1 MRSYRYAKLSNTHTH
16 AHTHSVGSCFIPIVD
31 AGHNSTRTLQS
42 TLRPQVDEAEAVR
55 EEARGTAD
63 EARERERE
71 SAAGH
76 AADVALFEK
85 QLRLLRDKDRVECEQ
100 TGKVEALEVALDA
113 AKVDM
118 HSLRDAKVEKAALE
132 SRVRTATD
140 AAATAAAQLQHERTQ
155 RENLLAATRNTR
167 MHWAR
172 ELRGVEEESAGALRE
187 AAAVLFAL
195 THDVSVCMRQ
205 VAAAEERA
213 HQQTL
218 RQRESDAA
226 RQCAEAAEV
235 QVRGQLARVQEEL
248 THRDVGIRL
257 AAEQVRRAEAD
268 WQAANVHVQ
277 QEQQRALSAESALS
291 AAAAAT
297 VRLEAELQ
305 ERAVRVAS
313 LEDALVA
320 SCTITSTSSTTSSSS
335 SSTCAEI
342 TKATERERTYTSGE
356 LLGGEV
362 AHGVGVMVT
371 INNKEKETVRSLQT
385 TIKEKEKE
393 VNVIMCVCMYR
404 ICI

>member
-1 MRSYRYAKLSNTHTH
+1 M
-16 AHTHSVGSCFIPIVD
+16 VD
-31 AGHNSTRTLQS
+31 AGHNSTRTLQF
-42 TLRPQVDEAEAVR
+42 TWRPQVDDAEALR
-55 EEARGTAD
+55 EEALGAAD
-63 EARERERE
+63 EGRERERE

-76 AADVALFEK
+76 AADVALFEE
-85 QLRLLRDKDRVECEQ
+85 QLHLLRDKDRVECEH
-100 TGKVEALEVALDA
+100 TGKVEALQVALDA

-118 HSLRDAKVEKAALE
+118 HALRDARVDKAALE

-155 RENLLAATRNTR
+155 REHLLAATREAC
-167 MHWAR
+167 MHWVR
-172 ELRGVEEESAGALRE
+172 ELRGIEEESASALRE
-187 AAAVLFAL
+187 ATVVLFAL
-195 THDVSVCMRQ
+195 THDISICMRQ

-248 THRDVGIRL
+248 MHRDVSIRL
-257 AAEQVRRAEAD
+257 AAEQVRHAEAD
-268 WQAANVHVQ
+268 WQTANEHVQ

-291 AAAAAT
+291 AAAATTA
-297 VRLEAELQ
+297 RLEAELQ

-320 SCTITSTSSTTSSSS
+320 SCTITSTSSTTSCSS
-335 SSTCAEI
+335 SSTRAEN

-393 VNVIMCVCMYR
+393 VNEIMCVCMNR
-404 ICI
+404 IYI